1 MLIAV
6 HSHLLMSRRRRFAFD
21 PLNAFWA
28 GVLVCYV
35 LQPVAHGRL
44 FLDWQGPHIVTAT
57 TWWITF
63 ALLFVTIGYSA
74 RTGSRLGRALPG
86 LPTSLRPNR
95 LFVVSLLL
103 IGVGVVGY
111 AYQFASAGGLRAWA
125 AVARGGTDWVG
136 VSAYIAELADFVPL
150 GASLLL
156 FHVELHSALRN
167 RRLLAWLLAAF
178 ILVWFFYLGSRSH
191 VITQGLAML
200 AAYYLPR
207 RRQPRLAALA
217 AGFFVLLLVVNFQQ
231 TYRGQFQD
239 FSLSLG
245 QIDWREARSDII
257 PMFAETTDPAADL
270 GVARGIEFNC
280 VMTVIDL
287 VPSHVP
293 YNYGYPFLEI
303 FTRWIPRAAWPDKVY
318 PGLEAVFP
326 IFLQGGLSDVWVQT
340 SKEPLLMGPA
350 LTFVGHYWAM
360 GGPLALVLAGLL
372 TGVMFRMIRTL
383 YERNPGSEGDV
394 ILYAN
399 LIIIGFTEAA
409 ATPFVWIYSL
419 PLTMLPVVV
428 LLRFCRRTSVRQDTS
443 RQRISWKGAA
453 RVGTRSSVPGT
464 ASKRQGATPQG
475 AR

>member
-1 MLIAV
+1 MQTYSI
-6 HSHLLMSRRRRFAFD
+6 MRRMNNT
-21 PLNAFWA
+21 PK
-28 GVLVCYV
+28 
-35 LQPVAHGRL
+35 
-44 FLDWQGPHIVTAT
+44 
-57 TWWITF
+57 
-63 ALLFVTIGYSA
+63 
-74 RTGSRLGRALPG
+74 
-86 LPTSLRPNR
+86 
-95 LFVVSLLL
+95 
-103 IGVGVVGY
+103 
-111 AYQFASAGGLRAWA
+111 GLRLHIGIFG
-125 AVARGGTDWVG
+125 RTNVG
-136 VSAYIAELADFVPL
+136 KSSFLNMLSGQQVSITSEMAELQKTIRSWD
-150 GASLLL
+150 
-156 FHVELHSALRN
+156 SA
-167 RRLLAWLLAAF
+167 
-178 ILVWFFYLGSRSH
+178 H
-191 VITQGLAML
+191 PDT
-200 AAYYLPR
+200 
-207 RRQPRLAALA
+207 
-217 AGFFVLLLVVNFQQ
+217 
-231 TYRGQFQD
+231 
-239 FSLSLG
+239 
-245 QIDWREARSDII
+245 QIDHHDNVHARYDELGGYQLEPKAKWLVAEDIAPNMI
-257 PMFAETTDPAADL
+257 GQSVYPMMAPADPAADL

-326 IFLQGGLSDVWVQT
+326 LLLLGGLSDVWVPT

-350 LTFVGHYWAM
+350 FTFVGHYWAM

-428 LLRFCRRTSVRQDTS
+428 LLRFCRRTSGQQDTS
-443 RQRISWKGAA
+443 RQRISCKGAA